1 MSNKI
6 RVKLSTNKRADG
18 QRCLVIRY
26 GGAKCY
32 TKLLVRPEDWDEQNG
47 MVRQTDRQY
56 KVKNSTLMSI
66 VDRLEYMVIHDGLTE
81 QEFIDAFRE
90 ATGRPEKKKSKCIL
104 DYWDEF
110 QATKV
115 KPGTLKTYTNARKKI
130 EEFDGEVT
138 WETFN
143 KGWLLRF
150 EAWLL
155 SKGFGVNYISIMMRC
170 LRAVNNYC
178 IDCEYTAV
186 YPFRRF
192 QIKNEPT
199 EKRSLTREQLIML
212 RDYTVEPHQEKYRD
226 AFMLSFYL
234 IGINMT
240 DLFSLTWADVKDGY
254 ISYRRAKTGTL
265 YRIRIE
271 PEAQALL
278 DKYRGKE
285 HLLVWSD
292 EWKMENFL
300 HRCNIELQKI
310 GTFEKKEGRG
320 GKKIYQSLFPE
331 LTTYWAR
338 HTWATLASALDI
350 PVDVIGHALGH
361 SDESHKVTNI
371 YINFDSTKVDDA
383 NRRVLDFIGLR

>member
-1 MSNKI
+1 MANKI
-6 RVKLSTNKRADG
+6 RIRLHSYEREDGTRA
-18 QRCLVIRY
+18 IMFRY
-26 GGAKCY
+26 GNAKCY
-32 TKLLVRPEDWDEQNG
+32 TKLFVKPEDWDEQNCI
-47 MVRQTDRQY
+47 VLKTDRQY
-56 KVKNSTLMSI
+56 KAKNSALLCA
-66 VDRLEYMVIHDGLTE
+66 VDKLEYMAIHDGLTE
-81 QEFIDAFRE
+81 QEFVDAFGE
-90 ATGRPEKKKSKCIL
+90 VTGRPAPKKKHKCIL

-110 QATKV
+110 QETKV

-130 EEFDGEVT
+130 EEFDSEVT

-155 SKGFGVNYISIMMRC
+155 NKEFGVNYVSIIMRC

-178 IDCEYTAV
+178 IDCEYTTV

-199 EKRSLTREQLIML
+199 EKRSLTREQLITL
-212 RDYTVEPHQEKYRD
+212 RDYKVEEHQEKYRD

-234 IGINMT
+234 IGINMA
-240 DLFSLTWADVKDGY
+240 DLFSLNKADVKDGY
-254 ISYRRAKTGTL
+254 VSYRRAKTGAL
-265 YRIRIE
+265 YHIKIE

-278 DKYRGKE
+278 DKYKGKE
-285 HLLVWSD
+285 HLLTWAD

-300 HRCNIELQKI
+300 HRCNLELQRI
-310 GTFEKKEGRG
+310 GAYKKKGRG

-338 HTWATLASALDI
+338 HTWATLASALDV

-371 YINFDSTKVDDA
+371 YIKFDSVKVDNA
-383 NRRVLDFIGLR
+383 NRKVLDSIK